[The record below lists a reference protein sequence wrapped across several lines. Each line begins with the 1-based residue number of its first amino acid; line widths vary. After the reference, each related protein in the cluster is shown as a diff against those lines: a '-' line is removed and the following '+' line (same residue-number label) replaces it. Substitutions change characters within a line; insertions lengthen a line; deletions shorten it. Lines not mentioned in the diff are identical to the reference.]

1 MNRITVALLAAFDA
15 ALSALIGLAIP
26 LVPLTILWAVQY
38 DTAVDWSVFWR
49 VAADAWLLGHGADLQ
64 AAFAPD
70 SPLAL
75 GLPDGGQPFA
85 ITIAN

>member
-38 DTAVDWSVFWR
+38 DTAV
-49 VAADAWLLGHGADLQ
+49 AGPYLGVRFG
-64 AAFAPD
+64 F
-70 SPLAL
+70 
-75 GLPDGGQPFA
+75 
-85 ITIAN
+85 